1 MALAQASLITVVGI
15 KLLDI
20 EIIGSIFSVIII
32 AVLLG
37 FVALAFGILLSTFAL
52 SEFQMMQFI
61 LVVVAQIFFSG
72 IITMDQIAEWAQR
85 IGKILPLTYAGEALS
100 AIIMQGAG
108 LIDVGKDILVLI
120 IFLVVLLILNILGL
134 KRYRKV

>member
-37 FVALAFGILLSTFAL
+37 FVALAFGILLSTFAS
-52 SEFQMMQFI
+52 SEFQMM
-61 LVVVAQIFFSG
+61 
-72 IITMDQIAEWAQR
+72 
-85 IGKILPLTYAGEALS
+85 
-100 AIIMQGAG
+100 
-108 LIDVGKDILVLI
+108 
-120 IFLVVLLILNILGL
+120 
-134 KRYRKV
+134 

>member
-1 MALAQASLITVVGI
+1 MA
-15 KLLDI
+15 D
-20 EIIGSIFSVIII
+20 
-32 AVLLG
+32 
-37 FVALAFGILLSTFAL
+37 
-52 SEFQMMQFI
+52 
-61 LVVVAQIFFSG
+61 
-72 IITMDQIAEWAQR
+72 WAQR

-108 LIDVGKDILVLI
+108 LIDVGKDILVLM

>member
-1 MALAQASLITVVGI
+1 MADWT
-15 KLLDI
+15 
-20 EIIGSIFSVIII
+20 
-32 AVLLG
+32 
-37 FVALAFGILLSTFAL
+37 
-52 SEFQMMQFI
+52 
-61 LVVVAQIFFSG
+61 
-72 IITMDQIAEWAQR
+72 QR

-108 LIDVGKDILVLI
+108 LIDVGKDILVLM

>member
-37 FVALAFGILLSTFAL
+37 FVALAFGILLSTFAS
-52 SEFQMMQFI
+52 SEF
-61 LVVVAQIFFSG
+61 LASFS
-72 IITMDQIAEWAQR
+72 
-85 IGKILPLTYAGEALS
+85 
-100 AIIMQGAG
+100 
-108 LIDVGKDILVLI
+108 V
-120 IFLVVLLILNILGL
+120 
-134 KRYRKV
+134 